1 MRVLFVSH
9 SSVVDVYQ
17 DKLRWIAQNNDIE
30 LTALLPEEYLEGGRI
45 VKAYRG
51 DGTYTVKT
59 HRSRF
64 GNKAKQHAWHF
75 AWLGRT
81 IQKLKPDIIHLE
93 EEPESFVTHQII
105 RKSLAVKRKPRIV
118 LFSWRN
124 MRVPFEHWPWWHP
137 KGVLQNTLQHMNLPH
152 VDHLLVG
159 THESEPLFR
168 EIGFHGPID
177 IIPQYGVN
185 PDHYSPTAF
194 RPEFRRSLNIADNAI
209 VVGFVGRV
217 LQMKGLDTLVDAVG
231 GIDRAD
237 VHLVIVGRGDYT
249 SEVQQRAE
257 KLGMSGRFH
266 VVENVTASD
275 IPVAMTSMDMLCIPS
290 LTAPHWKEQFGRVII
305 EAMACGVPVIGS
317 TSGEI
322 PYVIGD
328 AGHICR
334 EGSVD
339 DFRSAITA
347 LIESRE
353 ERQRLAHLGKERVQS
368 MYTNERI
375 AGSIVNVYRSLLQKG
390 TP

>member
-17 DKLRWIAQNNDIE
+17 DKLRWIAQHSDVD
-30 LTALLPEEYLEGGRI
+30 LTALLPEKYFEAGRI
-45 VKAYRG
+45 VRAYGG

-59 HRSRF
+59 LRSRF
-64 GNKAKQHAWHF
+64 SKTAKQNAWHF
-75 AWLGRT
+75 VGLGRT
-81 IQKLKPDIIHLE
+81 IQRLQPDIVHIE

-105 RKSLAVKRKPRIV
+105 RKCLALKRRPRIV

-124 MRVPFEHWPWWHP
+124 MTIPYEHWPWWHP
-137 KGVLQNTLQHMNLPH
+137 KRIVQNTLQHMTLPH

-168 EIGFHGPID
+168 NVGYDGPVD

-185 PDHYSPTAF
+185 PVTYSPDAYN
-194 RPEFRRSLNIADNAI
+194 PEFRKKLNISDQAI

-217 LQMKGLDTLVDAVG
+217 LKMKGLDVLVDA
-231 GIDRAD
+231 ISRLTRTD
-237 VHLVIVGRGDYT
+237 VHLVIVGRGDYSPT
-249 SEVQQRAE
+249 ILQRAE
-257 KLGMSGRFH
+257 MVGIADRLH
-266 VVENVTASD
+266 IIENVTASD
-275 IPVAMTSMDMLCIPS
+275 IPSVMTSMDMVCIPS

-328 AGHICR
+328 AGRVCTEGNVDELR
-334 EGSVD
+334 E
-339 DFRSAITA
+339 A
-347 LIESRE
+347 LHTLIDSRE
-353 ERQRLAHLGKERVQS
+353 ERQRLSILGQERVRS
-368 MYTNERI
+368 LYTNERI
-375 AGSIVNVYRSLLQKG
+375 ASSIVTIYRSLHQKE